1 MGDMFQTI
9 KNAFKVDDLRKK
21 IIFTIFVLLIY
32 RLGTAVPV
40 PGISAARFTAMID
53 KFGQLGQFMNLISG
67 GAFASVS
74 IFSLGIQPY
83 INASIIMQLLTV
95 AIPAL
100 ERMSKEGEEGRKKIQ
115 KITRFVTVGL
125 GLVMATAYWAATRDA
140 KVSEMPGWLNALV
153 VIGTFTAG
161 TAFVMW
167 LGELINE
174 KGLGNGISMIIFTGI
189 IANLPQMIF
198 NLFAWFQNW
207 KLTNNLALALV
218 GVAFVIFIFLVVI
231 TLVVFVQIAERRIPI
246 QYAKKVVGRKI
257 YGGQSTYLPIKVNQG
272 GVLPVI
278 FAVSILMLPS
288 TIVSLFGWS
297 GSVANWFLRFDSN
310 PLYYVLYAVLIFGF
324 TFFYAMISFNPVDIA
339 NNLQKNGGYI
349 PGIRPGRP
357 TSEFIQKT
365 ARRPNWFD
373 ALFLVVIV
381 LLPSLLGAVS
391 GAQGIWFG
399 GTSVLILV
407 GVAMDLVN
415 QLEAQLMMR
424 HYKGFLD

>member
-1 MGDMFQTI
+1 MGEMFQTI
-9 KNAFKVDDLRKK
+9 KNAFRVQDLRKK
-21 IIFTIFVLLIY
+21 ILFTVLVVLVY
-32 RLGTAVPV
+32 RLGTAIPV
-40 PGISAARFTAMID
+40 PGISAAKFTAMID
-53 KFGQLGQFMNLISG
+53 RFGQLGQFMNLISG

-100 ERMSKEGEEGRKKIQ
+100 ERLSKEGDEGRKKITR
-115 KITRFVTVGL
+115 ITRFVTIGL
-125 GLVMATAYWAATRDA
+125 GLVMAVAYWSATRDA
-140 KVSEMPGWLNALV
+140 ASTALPIWLNALV
-153 VIGTFTAG
+153 VVLTFTAG

-174 KGLGNGISMIIFTGI
+174 RGIGNGISMIIFVGI
-189 IANLPQMIF
+189 ISSLPRMVINLYY
-198 NLFAWFQNW
+198 WFQNW
-207 KLTNNLALALV
+207 QFTSNIALALV
-218 GVAFVIFIFLVVI
+218 GVAFVIFVFLVII
-231 TLVVFVQIAERRIPI
+231 TLVVFVQTAERRIPI
-246 QYAKKVVGRKI
+246 QYAKKVVGRKV

-288 TIVSLFGWS
+288 TIVSLFGWT
-297 GSVANWFLRFDSN
+297 GPVAQWFLNFNAN
-310 PLYYVLYAVLIFGF
+310 PLYYVIYAFLIFAF
-324 TFFYAMISFNPVDIA
+324 TFFYAMISFNPVDIS

-349 PGIRPGRP
+349 PGIRPGKP
-357 TSEFIQKT
+357 TSEFIGKT
-365 ARRPNWFD
+365 SRRLNWFD

-381 LLPSLLGAVS
+381 LLPSLLGLIS
-391 GAQGIWFG
+391 GAEGIWFG

-407 GVAMDLVN
+407 GVALDIVD

>member
-1 MGDMFQTI
+1 MGDMFKTI
-9 KNAFKVDDLRKK
+9 KNAFKVEDLRKK
-21 IIFTIFVLLIY
+21 ILFTVLVVLVY

-53 KFGQLGQFMNLISG
+53 RFGQLGQFMNLISG

-100 ERMSKEGEEGRKKIQ
+100 ERLSKEGEEGRKKITR
-115 KITRFVTVGL
+115 ITRFVTVGL
-125 GLVMATAYWAATRDA
+125 GLVMSIAYWSATSDA
-140 KVSEMPGWLNALV
+140 SSTALPMWLNAFV
-153 VIGTFTAG
+153 VIFTFTAG

-174 KGLGNGISMIIFTGI
+174 KGIGNGISMIIFVGI
-189 IANLPQMIF
+189 ISSLPQMII
-198 NLFAWFQNW
+198 NLYAWFQNW
-207 KLTNNLALALV
+207 RFTSNIALALL
-218 GVAFVIFIFLVVI
+218 GVALVVFVFLVII
-231 TLVVFVQIAERRIPI
+231 TLVVFVQTAERRIPI

-288 TIVSLFGWS
+288 TVVSLFGWS
-297 GSVANWFLRFDSN
+297 GPVAQWFLNFNAN
-310 PLYYVLYAVLIFGF
+310 PLYYVIYAFLIFAF
-324 TFFYAMISFNPVDIA
+324 TFFYAMISFNPIDIS

-349 PGIRPGRP
+349 PGIRPGKP
-357 TSEFIQKT
+357 TSDFIGKT
-365 ARRPNWFD
+365 SRRLNWFD

-381 LLPSLLGAVS
+381 LMPSLLGLLS
-391 GAQGIWFG
+391 GAEGIWFG

-407 GVAMDLVN
+407 GVALDIVN

>member
-1 MGDMFQTI
+1 MGEMFQTI
-9 KNAFKVDDLRKK
+9 RNAFRVEDLRKK
-21 IIFTIFVLLIY
+21 IIFTVMIVLVY

-53 KFGQLGQFMNLISG
+53 RFGQLGQFMNLISG

-100 ERMSKEGEEGRKKIQ
+100 ERLSKEGEEGKKKITR
-115 KITRFVTVGL
+115 ITRFVTVGL
-125 GLVMATAYWAATRDA
+125 GLVMAIAYWTATRDA
-140 KVSEMPGWLNALV
+140 ASEILPSWLNALV
-153 VIGTFTAG
+153 VIGSFAAG

-174 KGLGNGISMIIFTGI
+174 NGIGNGISMIIFVGI
-189 IANLPQMIF
+189 VANLPQMLI

-207 KLTNNLALALV
+207 QLTSNLALALV
-218 GVAFVIFIFLVVI
+218 GVIFVVFVFLVVI
-231 TLVVFVQIAERRIPI
+231 TLVVFVQIAERRIQI
-246 QYAKKVVGRKI
+246 QYSKKVIGRKI

-278 FAVSILMLPS
+278 FAVSILMMPS
-288 TIVSLFGWS
+288 TVVSLFGWT
-297 GSVANWFLRFDSN
+297 GKVAQWFLNLNSN
-310 PLYYVLYAVLIFGF
+310 PLYYVIYAFLIFAF
-324 TFFYAMISFNPVDIA
+324 TFFYAMISFNPIDIA

-357 TSEFIQKT
+357 TSDFIGKT
-365 ARRPNWFD
+365 ARRLNWFD
-373 ALFLVVIV
+373 ALFLVIIV
-381 LLPSLLGAVS
+381 LLPSLLGLIS

-407 GVAMDLVN
+407 GVAMDIVN

>member
-1 MGDMFQTI
+1 MGEMFQTI
-9 KNAFKVDDLRKK
+9 RNAFRVEDLRKK
-21 IIFTIFVLLIY
+21 IIFTVMIVLVY

-53 KFGQLGQFMNLISG
+53 RFGQLGQFMNLISG

-100 ERMSKEGEEGRKKIQ
+100 ERLSKEGEEGKKKITR
-115 KITRFVTVGL
+115 ITRFVTVGL
-125 GLVMATAYWAATRDA
+125 GLVMAIAYWTATRDA
-140 KVSEMPGWLNALV
+140 ASEILPSWLNALV
-153 VIGTFTAG
+153 VIGSFAAG

-174 KGLGNGISMIIFTGI
+174 NGIGNGISMIIFVGI
-189 IANLPQMIF
+189 VANLPQMLI

-207 KLTNNLALALV
+207 QLTSNLALALV
-218 GVAFVIFIFLVVI
+218 GVVFVVFVFLVVI
-231 TLVVFVQIAERRIPI
+231 TLVVFVQIAERRIQI
-246 QYAKKVVGRKI
+246 QYSKKVIGRKI

-278 FAVSILMLPS
+278 FAVSILMMPS
-288 TIVSLFGWS
+288 TVVSLFGWT
-297 GSVANWFLRFDSN
+297 GKVAQWFLNLNSN
-310 PLYYVLYAVLIFGF
+310 PLYYVIYAFLIFAF
-324 TFFYAMISFNPVDIA
+324 TFFYAMISFNPIDIA

-357 TSEFIQKT
+357 TSDFIGKT
-365 ARRPNWFD
+365 ARRLNWFD
-373 ALFLVVIV
+373 ALFLVIIV
-381 LLPSLLGAVS
+381 LLPSLLGLIS

-407 GVAMDLVN
+407 GVAMDIVN

>member
-1 MGDMFQTI
+1 MGEMFQTI
-9 KNAFKVDDLRKK
+9 RNAFRVPELKKK
-21 IIFTIFVLLIY
+21 IFFTVIMLLVY

-40 PGISAARFTAMID
+40 PGISAVKFTAMIER
-53 KFGQLGQFMNLISG
+53 FGQLGQFMNLISG

-115 KITRFVTVGL
+115 RITRYVTVGL
-125 GLVMATAYWAATRDA
+125 GLVMATAYWTATRDA
-140 KVSEMPGWLNALV
+140 SSVDLPVWLNAIV
-153 VIGTFTAG
+153 VIASFTAG

-167 LGELINE
+167 LGEQINE
-174 KGLGNGISMIIFTGI
+174 KGIGNGISMIIFIGI
-189 IANLPQMIF
+189 IANLPNMITSLYNYF
-198 NLFAWFQNW
+198 MSWKITASVAIAIIGVLFV
-207 KLTNNLALALV
+207 LLV
-218 GVAFVIFIFLVVI
+218 FLFII
-231 TLVVFVQIAERRIPI
+231 TLVVFIQSAERRIPV
-246 QYAKKVVGRKI
+246 QYAKKVIGRKV

-288 TIVSLFGWS
+288 TVISLFGWS
-297 GSVANWFLRFDSN
+297 GPVAQWFLNFNAN
-310 PLYYVLYAVLIFGF
+310 PLYYLFYALLIFAF
-324 TFFYAMISFNPVDIA
+324 TFFYATISFNPVDIS
-339 NNLQKNGGYI
+339 NNLQKNGGFV

-357 TSEFIQKT
+357 TVEFI
-365 ARRPNWFD
+365 ARTSKRLNWFES
-373 ALFLVVIV
+373 AFLVLIV
-381 LLPSLLGAVS
+381 LLPSVLSLVTGAK
-391 GAQGIWFG
+391 GIWFG
-399 GTSVLILV
+399 GTSVLIMV
-407 GVAMDLVN
+407 GVSMDIVN

>member
-1 MGDMFQTI
+1 MFQTI
-9 KNAFKVDDLRKK
+9 KNAFRVQDLRKK
-21 IIFTIFVLLIY
+21 ILFTVLVVLVY
-32 RLGTAVPV
+32 RLGTAIPV
-40 PGISAARFTAMID
+40 PGISAAKFTAMID
-53 KFGQLGQFMNLISG
+53 RFGQLGQFMNLISG

-100 ERMSKEGEEGRKKIQ
+100 ERLSKEGDEGRKKITR
-115 KITRFVTVGL
+115 ITRFVTIGL
-125 GLVMATAYWAATRDA
+125 GLVMAVAYWSATRDA
-140 KVSEMPGWLNALV
+140 ASTALPIWLNALV
-153 VIGTFTAG
+153 VVLTFTAG

-174 KGLGNGISMIIFTGI
+174 RGIGNGISMIIFVGI
-189 IANLPQMIF
+189 ISSLPRMVINLYY
-198 NLFAWFQNW
+198 WFQNW
-207 KLTNNLALALV
+207 QFTSNIALALV
-218 GVAFVIFIFLVVI
+218 GVAFVIFVFLVII
-231 TLVVFVQIAERRIPI
+231 TLVVFVQTAERRIPI
-246 QYAKKVVGRKI
+246 QYAKKVVGRKV

-288 TIVSLFGWS
+288 TIVSLFGWT
-297 GSVANWFLRFDSN
+297 GPVAQWFLNFNAN
-310 PLYYVLYAVLIFGF
+310 PLYYVIYAFLIFAF
-324 TFFYAMISFNPVDIA
+324 TFFYAMISFNPVDIS

-349 PGIRPGRP
+349 PGIRPGKP
-357 TSEFIQKT
+357 TSEFIGKT
-365 ARRPNWFD
+365 SRRLNWFD

-381 LLPSLLGAVS
+381 LLPSLLGLIS
-391 GAQGIWFG
+391 GAEGIWFG

-407 GVAMDLVN
+407 GVALDIVN

>member
-1 MGDMFQTI
+1 MGDMFKTI
-9 KNAFKVDDLRKK
+9 KNAFKVEDLRKK
-21 IIFTIFVLLIY
+21 ILFTAFIVLVY

-53 KFGQLGQFMNLISG
+53 RFGQLGQFMNLISG

-100 ERMSKEGEEGRKKIQ
+100 ERLSKEGEEGNKKITR
-115 KITRFVTVGL
+115 ITRFVTIGL
-125 GLVMATAYWAATRDA
+125 GLVMAIAYWSATRDA
-140 KVSEMPGWLNALV
+140 SSEALPTWLNALV
-153 VIGTFTAG
+153 VLLTFSAG

-174 KGLGNGISMIIFTGI
+174 KGIGNGISMIIFVGI
-189 IANLPQMIF
+189 ISSLPRMVINLY
-198 NLFAWFQNW
+198 AWFQNW
-207 KLTNNLALALV
+207 KFTSNIALALL
-218 GVAFVIFIFLVVI
+218 GVAFVIFVFLVII
-231 TLVVFVQIAERRIPI
+231 TLVVFVQTAERRIPI

-297 GSVANWFLRFDSN
+297 GRVAQWFLNFNSN
-310 PLYYVLYAVLIFGF
+310 PLYYVLYAFLIFAF
-324 TFFYAMISFNPVDIA
+324 TFFYAMISFNPVDIS

-349 PGIRPGRP
+349 PGIRPGKP
-357 TSEFIQKT
+357 TSEFIGKT
-365 ARRPNWFD
+365 SRRLNWFD

-381 LLPSLLGAVS
+381 LLPSLLGIIS
-391 GAQGIWFG
+391 GAEGIWFG

-407 GVAMDLVN
+407 GVALDIVD

>member
-1 MGDMFQTI
+1 MGEMFQTI
-9 KNAFKVDDLRKK
+9 KNAFRVQDLRKK
-21 IIFTIFVLLIY
+21 ILFTVLVVLVY
-32 RLGTAVPV
+32 RLGTAIPV
-40 PGISAARFTAMID
+40 PGISAAKFTAMID
-53 KFGQLGQFMNLISG
+53 RFGQLGQFMNLISG

-100 ERMSKEGEEGRKKIQ
+100 ERLSKEGDEGRKKITR
-115 KITRFVTVGL
+115 ITRFVTIGL
-125 GLVMATAYWAATRDA
+125 GLVMAVAYWSATRDA
-140 KVSEMPGWLNALV
+140 ASTALPIWLNALV
-153 VIGTFTAG
+153 VVLTFTAG

-174 KGLGNGISMIIFTGI
+174 RGIGNGISMIIFVGI
-189 IANLPQMIF
+189 ISSLPRMVINLYY
-198 NLFAWFQNW
+198 WFQNW
-207 KLTNNLALALV
+207 QFTSNIALALV
-218 GVAFVIFIFLVVI
+218 GVAFVIFVFLVII
-231 TLVVFVQIAERRIPI
+231 TLVVFVQTAERRIPI
-246 QYAKKVVGRKI
+246 QYAKKVVGRKV

-288 TIVSLFGWS
+288 TIVSLFGWT
-297 GSVANWFLRFDSN
+297 GPVAQWFLNFNAN
-310 PLYYVLYAVLIFGF
+310 PLYYVIYAFLIFAF
-324 TFFYAMISFNPVDIA
+324 TFFYAMISFNPVDIS

-349 PGIRPGRP
+349 PGIRPGKP
-357 TSEFIQKT
+357 TSEFIGKT
-365 ARRPNWFD
+365 SRRLNWFD

-381 LLPSLLGAVS
+381 LLPSLLGLIS
-391 GAQGIWFG
+391 GAEGIWFG

-407 GVAMDLVN
+407 GVALDIVN